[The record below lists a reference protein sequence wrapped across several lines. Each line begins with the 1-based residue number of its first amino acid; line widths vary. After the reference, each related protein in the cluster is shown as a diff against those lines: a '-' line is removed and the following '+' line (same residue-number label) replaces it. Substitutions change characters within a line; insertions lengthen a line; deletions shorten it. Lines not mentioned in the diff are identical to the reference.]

1 MERNAYAFFLLPL
14 PPSHLCSLPPSP
26 LQVSYGFMERNAYA
40 FVTQKLA
47 AAWLAMRLDVMGLL
61 ILTGTGEEGRR
72 DGR

>member
-1 MERNAYAFFLLPL
+1 
-14 PPSHLCSLPPSP
+14 
-26 LQVSYGFMERNAYA
+26 MERNAYA